1 MRIRDTVYTVP
12 TRHWLIYKSM
22 IYSYSNRKNGF
33 TKEGGGERRDSSF
46 MFSAYLEAKS
56 HNPKMLKCGPCYK
69 RGGME

>member
-22 IYSYSNRKNGF
+22 IYFIQTGKMASPKKVVR
-33 TKEGGGERRDSSF
+33 EGTAHSCSLQD
-46 MFSAYLEAKS
+46 LEAKS

-69 RGGME
+69 RGGIE